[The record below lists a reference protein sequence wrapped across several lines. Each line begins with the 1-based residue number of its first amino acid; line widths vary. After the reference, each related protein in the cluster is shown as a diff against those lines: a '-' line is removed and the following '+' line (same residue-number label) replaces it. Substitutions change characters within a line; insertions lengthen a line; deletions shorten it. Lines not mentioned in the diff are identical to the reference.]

1 MPHFDL
7 GEDGGVA
14 ESIDV
19 PGESLGSQLASAE
32 AWLSARNDEGA
43 NSKSGVVSFAAGC
56 RLRGSGR

>member
-32 AWLSARNDEGA
+32 AGLSARNDEGA
-43 NSKSGVVSFAAGC
+43 TSNVVSVSFAVGR